1 MSDHSHSGGI
11 GKYVLVV
18 LILAVVTYLEFAL
31 TAYPISWLSTTGKF
45 VALAVMSLFKFFMVI
60 WFFMHLKDDSKTY
73 TGFFTSGM
81 IIAMGTFI
89 ALAGLFTVR
98 SVLNVRQDVTTEH
111 GGSHEEVV
119 EIPER
124 AFVDTL
130 RVPEVKNQHLQLQLP
145 EAPAG
150 GFQLKSLPGFAS
162 AESLPVTQEADT
174 EEVIAE
180 PVQTDESSDVAT
192 ATEAV
197 TEEAAEETTTAT
209 QDTPEPT
216 EVLAVAEWDKAL
228 GEKTYVNCTAC
239 HQANGQGVPAAFPP
253 QAGHAPTLYN
263 VEGGRKYMINTV
275 LYGLQGEIEVQGNK
289 YNSIM
294 TPWGPLLKDDQI
306 ASVLSYVLTS
316 WGNEELLV
324 DFAPITPEEVA
335 AERANN
341 FTAQQVYELRG
352 KLALE

>member
-98 SVLNVRQDVTTEH
+98 SVLNVRKDVVSHEA
-111 GGSHEEVV
+111 GHEEVV
-119 EIPER
+119 EIPKRE
-124 AFVDTL
+124 FVDML

-145 EAPAG
+145 QAPDS
-150 GFQLKSLPGFAS
+150 GFQLKTLPGFAS
-162 AESLPVTQEADT
+162 AESLPVMQEADT
-174 EEVIAE
+174 EEVVTE
-180 PVQTDESSDVAT
+180 PVQTEEAT

-197 TEEAAEETTTAT
+197 TEAVVTEETPTAA
-209 QDTPEPT
+209 QDAPEPT
-216 EVLAVAEWDKAL
+216 EVLAVAEWDKTL

-239 HQANGQGVPAAFPP
+239 HQANGQGVPSAFPP

-263 VEGGRKYMINTV
+263 AEGGRKYMINTV
-275 LYGLQGEIEVQGNK
+275 LYGLQG
-289 YNSIM
+289 
-294 TPWGPLLKDDQI
+294 
-306 ASVLSYVLTS
+306 
-316 WGNEELLV
+316 
-324 DFAPITPEEVA
+324 
-335 AERANN
+335 
-341 FTAQQVYELRG
+341 
-352 KLALE
+352 